1 MSEEVI
7 KTFNL
12 SSNSYTINVNINP
25 TVKLDLNKY
34 NYYFSLD
41 TISFSKVN
49 CNIYGDEILHVKLQ
63 INTNISE
70 FRLKIPAGVYDTN
83 DISNWIKSVSNNH
96 LSLEVDQN
104 NGRASV
110 KALNLNENDNIT
122 IFPDS
127 TLLTGKI
134 LNFVML
140 GSVIL
145 TNVNNKFTSPKS
157 VLIEDFNQYFVTTN
171 LISPCCYTN
180 NEKSNQALLT
190 NILTVIPSNAN
201 PFEFKTYYAYNNL
214 EYKIELDV
222 IDYIEIK
229 ILAEGFKELV
239 QMKDVTTDFSVCF
252 RIIKKPKM

>member
-1 MSEEVI
+1 MADEVI

-12 SSNSYTINVNINP
+12 SSNTYSINVNINP
-25 TVKLDLNKY
+25 TVRLDLNKY

-49 CNIYGDEILHVKLQ
+49 CNIYGDENLHLKMVVGGNTSE
-63 INTNISE
+63 IN
-70 FRLKIPAGVYDTN
+70 FKIPAGVYDIN
-83 DISNWIKSVSNNH
+83 DINEWIKSISDNH
-96 LSLEVDQN
+96 LSLEVDQST
-104 NGRASV
+104 GRASL
-110 KALNLNENDNIT
+110 KAINLADGDTIT
-122 IFPDS
+122 IYPDS
-127 TLLTGKI
+127 SLLTGKI

-140 GSVIL
+140 GIVNL
-145 TNVNNKFTSPKS
+145 TNVNIKFSSPKT
-157 VLIEDFNQYFVTTN
+157 VVIEDFNQYFVTTN

-214 EYKIELDV
+214 EYKIETDV

-229 ILAEGFKELV
+229 ILAEGFKELK
-239 QMKDVTTDFSVCF
+239 QMKDTTTDFSACF
-252 RIIKKPKM
+252 RIIKKPKI

>member
-49 CNIYGDEILHVKLQ
+49 CNIYGDEVLHVKLQ

-70 FRLKIPAGVYDTN
+70 FRIKIPAGVYDTN

-104 NGRASV
+104 NGRASI
-110 KALNLNENDNIT
+110 KAQNLNENDNIT

-145 TNVNNKFTSPKS
+145 TNVNNKFTSPKT

>member
-49 CNIYGDEILHVKLQ
+49 CNIYGDEVLHVKLQ
-63 INTNISE
+63 INTNTSE
-70 FRLKIPAGVYDTN
+70 FRFKIPAGVYDTN

-104 NGRASV
+104 NGRASI
-110 KALNLNENDNIT
+110 KALNLNESDNIT
-122 IFPDS
+122 IYQDS

-145 TNVNNKFTSPKS
+145 TQVNNKFTSPRS
-157 VLIEDFNQYFVTTN
+157 VVIEDFNQYFVTTN

-239 QMKDVTTDFSVCF
+239 QMKDVTTDFSTCF

>member
-12 SSNSYTINVNINP
+12 SSNSYSINVNINP

-49 CNIYGDEILHVKLQ
+49 CNIYGDEVLHVKLQ
-63 INTNISE
+63 INTNTSE
-70 FRLKIPAGVYDTN
+70 FRFKIPAGVYDTN
-83 DISNWIKSVSNNH
+83 DISNWIKNVSDNH

-104 NGRASV
+104 NGRASI
-110 KALNLNENDNIT
+110 KAQNLNENDNIT

-145 TNVNNKFTSPKS
+145 TNVNNKFTSPKT

>member
-1 MSEEVI
+1 MSDEVI

-12 SSNSYTINVNINP
+12 SSNSYSINVNINP

-49 CNIYGDEILHVKLQ
+49 CNIYGDEVLHVKLQ
-63 INTNISE
+63 INTNTSE
-70 FRLKIPAGVYDTN
+70 FRFKIPAGVYDTN
-83 DISNWIKSVSNNH
+83 DISNWIKNVSDNH
-96 LSLEVDQN
+96 LTLEVDQN
-104 NGRASV
+104 NGRASI
-110 KALNLNENDNIT
+110 KAQNLNENDNIT

-134 LNFVML
+134 LNFVMF
-140 GSVIL
+140 GTVIL
-145 TNVNNKFTSPKS
+145 TNLNNKFTSSKT

>member
-1 MSEEVI
+1 MSDEVI

-12 SSNSYTINVNINP
+12 SSNSYSINVNINP

-49 CNIYGDEILHVKLQ
+49 CNIYGDEVLHVKLQ
-63 INTNISE
+63 INTNTSE
-70 FRLKIPAGVYDTN
+70 FRYKIPAGVYDTN
-83 DISNWIKSVSNNH
+83 DISNWIKNVSNNH

-104 NGRASV
+104 NGRATI
-110 KALNLNENDNIT
+110 KAQNLNENDNIT

-145 TNVNNKFTSPKS
+145 TNVNNKFSSPKT

>member
-1 MSEEVI
+1 MSDEVI

-49 CNIYGDEILHVKLQ
+49 CNIYGDEVLHVKLQ
-63 INTNISE
+63 INTNTSE
-70 FRLKIPAGVYDTN
+70 FRFKIPAGVYDTN
-83 DISNWIKSVSNNH
+83 DISNWIKSVSDNH

-104 NGRASV
+104 NGRATI
-110 KALNLNENDNIT
+110 KASNLNEGDNIT

-145 TNVNNKFTSPKS
+145 TNVNNKFTSPKT

>member
-12 SSNSYTINVNINP
+12 SSNSYSINVNINP

-49 CNIYGDEILHVKLQ
+49 CNIYGDEVLHVKLQ
-63 INTNISE
+63 INTNTSE
-70 FRLKIPAGVYDTN
+70 FRFKIPAGVYDTN
-83 DISNWIKSVSNNH
+83 DISNWIKNVSNNH

-104 NGRASV
+104 NGRASI
-110 KALNLNENDNIT
+110 KAQNLNENDNIT

-145 TNVNNKFTSPKS
+145 TNVNNKFTSPKT

>member
-49 CNIYGDEILHVKLQ
+49 CNIYGDEVLHIKLQ
-63 INTNISE
+63 INTNTSE
-70 FRLKIPAGVYDTN
+70 FRFKIPAGVYDTN
-83 DISNWIKSVSNNH
+83 DISNWIKSVSDNH

-104 NGRASV
+104 NGRASI

-145 TNVNNKFTSPKS
+145 TNVNNKFTSPKT

-239 QMKDVTTDFSVCF
+239 QMKDVTTDFSTCF

>member
-1 MSEEVI
+1 MSDEVI

-12 SSNSYTINVNINP
+12 SSNSYSINVNINP

-49 CNIYGDEILHVKLQ
+49 CNIYGDEVLHVKLQ
-63 INTNISE
+63 INTNTSE
-70 FRLKIPAGVYDTN
+70 FRFKIPAGVYDTN
-83 DISNWIKSVSNNH
+83 DISNWIKSVSDNH

-104 NGRASV
+104 NGRATI
-110 KALNLNENDNIT
+110 KASNLNEGDNIT

-145 TNVNNKFTSPKS
+145 TNVNNKFTSPKT

>member
-1 MSEEVI
+1 MSDEVI

-49 CNIYGDEILHVKLQ
+49 CNIYGDEVLHIKLQ
-63 INTNISE
+63 INTNITE
-70 FRLKIPAGVYDTN
+70 FRIKIPAGVYDTN
-83 DISNWIKSVSNNH
+83 DISNWLKSVSDNH

-104 NGRASV
+104 NGRASI
-110 KALNLNENDNIT
+110 KASNLNENDNIT
-122 IFPDS
+122 IFPVS

-134 LNFVML
+134 LYFVLL
-140 GSVIL
+140 GTVIL
-145 TNVNNKFTSPKS
+145 TNVNNNLTSPKS

>member
-1 MSEEVI
+1 MADEVI

-12 SSNSYTINVNINP
+12 SSNTYAINVNINP
-25 TVKLDLNKY
+25 TVRLDLNKY

-49 CNIYGDEILHVKLQ
+49 CNIYGDENLHLKIVVGGNTSE
-63 INTNISE
+63 IN
-70 FRLKIPAGVYDTN
+70 FKIPAGVYDTN
-83 DISNWIKSVSNNH
+83 DINEWIKNISGNY
-96 LSLEVDQN
+96 LSLEVDQST
-104 NGRASV
+104 GRASL
-110 KALNLNENDNIT
+110 KAINLADGDTIT

-127 TLLTGKI
+127 SLLTGKI

-140 GSVIL
+140 GSVSL
-145 TNVNNKFTSPKS
+145 TNVNNKFTSLKT
-157 VLIEDFNQYFVTTN
+157 VVIEDFNQYFVTTN

-214 EYKIELDV
+214 EYKIETDV

-229 ILAEGFKELV
+229 ILAEGFKELK
-239 QMKDVTTDFSVCF
+239 QMKDVSTDFSACF
-252 RIIKKPKM
+252 RIIKKPKI

>member
-12 SSNSYTINVNINP
+12 SSNSYSINVNINP

-49 CNIYGDEILHVKLQ
+49 CNIYGDEVLHVKLQ

-70 FRLKIPAGVYDTN
+70 FRIKIPAGVYDTN
-83 DISNWIKSVSNNH
+83 DISEWIKSVSNNH

-104 NGRASV
+104 NGRASI
-110 KALNLNENDNIT
+110 KAQNLNENDNIT

-134 LNFVML
+134 LNFVMF
-140 GSVIL
+140 GTVIL
-145 TNVNNKFTSPKS
+145 TNVNNKFTSPKT

>member
-1 MSEEVI
+1 MADEVI

-12 SSNSYTINVNINP
+12 SSNTYSINVNINP
-25 TVKLDLNKY
+25 TVRLDLNKY

-49 CNIYGDEILHVKLQ
+49 CNIYGDENLHIKMVVGGNTSE
-63 INTNISE
+63 IN
-70 FRLKIPAGVYDTN
+70 FKIPAGVYDTN
-83 DISNWIKSVSNNH
+83 DINEWIKNISGNY
-96 LSLEVDQN
+96 LSLEVDQST
-104 NGRASV
+104 GRASL
-110 KALNLNENDNIT
+110 KAINLADGDTIT

-127 TLLTGKI
+127 SLLTGKI

-140 GSVIL
+140 GIVNL
-145 TNVNNKFTSPKS
+145 TNVNNKFTSLKT
-157 VLIEDFNQYFVTTN
+157 VVIEDFNQYFVTTN

-214 EYKIELDV
+214 EYKIETDV

-229 ILAEGFKELV
+229 ILAEGFKELK
-239 QMKDVTTDFSVCF
+239 QMKDTTTDFSTCF
-252 RIIKKPKM
+252 RIIKKPKL

>member
-49 CNIYGDEILHVKLQ
+49 CNIYGDEVLHVKLQ
-63 INTNISE
+63 INTNTSE
-70 FRLKIPAGVYDTN
+70 FRFKIPAGVYDTN
-83 DISNWIKSVSNNH
+83 DISNWIKNVSNNH

-104 NGRASV
+104 NGRASI
-110 KALNLNENDNIT
+110 KAQNLNENDNIT

-134 LNFVML
+134 LNFVMF

-145 TNVNNKFTSPKS
+145 TNVNNKFTSPKT

>member
-12 SSNSYTINVNINP
+12 SSNSYSINVNINP

-49 CNIYGDEILHVKLQ
+49 CNIYGDEVLHVKLQ

-70 FRLKIPAGVYDTN
+70 FRIKIPAGVYDTN
-83 DISNWIKSVSNNH
+83 DISNWMKSVSDNH

-140 GSVIL
+140 GTVIL
-145 TNVNNKFTSPKS
+145 TNVNNKFTSPKT

>member
-49 CNIYGDEILHVKLQ
+49 CNIYGDEVLHVKLQ

-83 DISNWIKSVSNNH
+83 DISNWIKSVSDNH

-104 NGRASV
+104 NGRATI

-140 GSVIL
+140 GTVIL
-145 TNVNNKFTSPKS
+145 TNVNNKFTSPKT

>member
-49 CNIYGDEILHVKLQ
+49 CNIYGDEVLHIKLQ
-63 INTNISE
+63 INANTSE
-70 FRLKIPAGVYDTN
+70 IKFKIPAGVYDTN

-104 NGRASV
+104 NGRASI
-110 KALNLNENDNIT
+110 KASNLNENDNIT
-122 IFPDS
+122 IYPDS

-140 GSVIL
+140 GSVVL
-145 TNVNNKFTSPKS
+145 TNVNNKFTSPRS

>member
-104 NGRASV
+104 NGRASI
-110 KALNLNENDNIT
+110 KAQNLNENDNIT

>member
-1 MSEEVI
+1 MADEVI

-12 SSNSYTINVNINP
+12 SSNTYAINVNINP
-25 TVKLDLNKY
+25 TVRLDLNKY

-49 CNIYGDEILHVKLQ
+49 CNIYGDENLHLKIVVGGNTSE
-63 INTNISE
+63 IN
-70 FRLKIPAGVYDTN
+70 FKIPAGVYDTN
-83 DISNWIKSVSNNH
+83 DINEWIKDISGNY
-96 LSLEVDQN
+96 LSLEVDQST
-104 NGRASV
+104 GRASL
-110 KALNLNENDNIT
+110 KAINLADGDTIT

-127 TLLTGKI
+127 SLLTGKI

-140 GSVIL
+140 GNVNL
-145 TNVNNKFTSPKS
+145 TNVNNKFSSLKT
-157 VLIEDFNQYFVTTN
+157 VVIEDFNQYFVTTN

-214 EYKIELDV
+214 EYKIETDV

-229 ILAEGFKELV
+229 ILAEGFKELK
-239 QMKDVTTDFSVCF
+239 QMKDVSTDFSACF
-252 RIIKKPKM
+252 RIIKKPKL

>member
-49 CNIYGDEILHVKLQ
+49 CNIYGDEVLHIKLQ
-63 INTNISE
+63 INTNTSE
-70 FRLKIPAGVYDTN
+70 FRFKIPAGVYDTS
-83 DISNWIKSVSNNH
+83 DISEWIKSVSNNH

-104 NGRASV
+104 NGRASI
-110 KALNLNENDNIT
+110 KASNLNEGDNIT
-122 IFPDS
+122 IYPDS

-145 TNVNNKFTSPKS
+145 TQVNNKFTSPRS
-157 VLIEDFNQYFVTTN
+157 VVIEDFNQYFVTTN

-239 QMKDVTTDFSVCF
+239 QMKDVTTDFSTCF

>member
-1 MSEEVI
+1 MSDEVI

-12 SSNSYTINVNINP
+12 SSNSYSINVNINP

-63 INTNISE
+63 INTNTSE
-70 FRLKIPAGVYDTN
+70 FRFKIPAGVYDTN
-83 DISNWIKSVSNNH
+83 DISNWMKSVSDNH
-96 LSLEVDQN
+96 LILEVDQN
-104 NGRASV
+104 NGRASI
-110 KALNLNENDNIT
+110 KAQNLNENDNIT

-145 TNVNNKFTSPKS
+145 TNVNNKFTSPKT

>member
-1 MSEEVI
+1 MADEVI

-12 SSNSYTINVNINP
+12 SSNTYSINVNINP
-25 TVKLDLNKY
+25 TVRLDLNKY

-49 CNIYGDEILHVKLQ
+49 CNIYGDENLHLKIVVGGNTSE
-63 INTNISE
+63 IN
-70 FRLKIPAGVYDTN
+70 FKIPAGVYDTN
-83 DISNWIKSVSNNH
+83 DINEWIKNISGNY
-96 LSLEVDQN
+96 LSLEVDQST
-104 NGRASV
+104 GRASL
-110 KALNLNENDNIT
+110 KAINLADGDAIT

-127 TLLTGKI
+127 SLLTGKI

-140 GSVIL
+140 GNVNL
-145 TNVNNKFTSPKS
+145 TNVNNKFSSLKT
-157 VLIEDFNQYFVTTN
+157 VVIEDFNQYFVTTN

-214 EYKIELDV
+214 EYKIETDV

-229 ILAEGFKELV
+229 ILAEGFKELK
-239 QMKDVTTDFSVCF
+239 QMKDVSTDFSACF
-252 RIIKKPKM
+252 RIIKKPKL

>member
-1 MSEEVI
+1 MSDEVI

-12 SSNSYTINVNINP
+12 SSNSYSINVNINP

-49 CNIYGDEILHVKLQ
+49 CNIYGDEVLHVKLQ

-70 FRLKIPAGVYDTN
+70 FRIKIPAGVYDTN
-83 DISNWIKSVSNNH
+83 DISNWIKSVSDNH

-104 NGRASV
+104 NGRASI
-110 KALNLNENDNIT
+110 KAQNLNENDNIT

-145 TNVNNKFTSPKS
+145 TNVNNKFTSPKT

>member
-1 MSEEVI
+1 MADEVI

-12 SSNSYTINVNINP
+12 SSNSYSINVNINP
-25 TVKLDLNKY
+25 TVRLDLNKY

-49 CNIYGDEILHVKLQ
+49 CNIYGDENLHLKMVIGGNTSE
-63 INTNISE
+63 IN
-70 FRLKIPAGVYDTN
+70 FKIPAGVYDIN
-83 DISNWIKSVSNNH
+83 DINEWIKSISDNH
-96 LSLEVDQN
+96 LSLEVDQST
-104 NGRASV
+104 GRASL
-110 KALNLNENDNIT
+110 KAINLADGDTIT
-122 IFPDS
+122 IYPDS
-127 TLLTGKI
+127 SLLTGKI

-140 GSVIL
+140 GIVNL
-145 TNVNNKFTSPKS
+145 TNVNIKFSSLKT
-157 VLIEDFNQYFVTTN
+157 VVIEDFNQYFVTTN

-214 EYKIELDV
+214 EYKIETDV

-229 ILAEGFKELV
+229 ILAEGFKELK
-239 QMKDVTTDFSVCF
+239 QMKDTTTDFSACF
-252 RIIKKPKM
+252 RIIKKPKI

>member
-12 SSNSYTINVNINP
+12 SSNSYSINVNINP

-49 CNIYGDEILHVKLQ
+49 CNIYGDEVLHIKLQ
-63 INTNISE
+63 INTNTSE
-70 FRLKIPAGVYDTN
+70 FRLKILAGVYDTN
-83 DISNWIKSVSNNH
+83 DISEWIKSVSNNH

-104 NGRASV
+104 NGRASI
-110 KALNLNENDNIT
+110 KALKLNENDNIT

-145 TNVNNKFTSPKS
+145 TNVNNKFTSPKT

-239 QMKDVTTDFSVCF
+239 QMKDVTTDFSICF

>member
-12 SSNSYTINVNINP
+12 SSNSYSINVNINP

-49 CNIYGDEILHVKLQ
+49 CNIYGDEVLHIKLQ
-63 INTNISE
+63 INTNTSE
-70 FRLKIPAGVYDTN
+70 FRFKIPAGVYDTN
-83 DISNWIKSVSNNH
+83 DISNWMKSVSDNH

-134 LNFVML
+134 LNFVMF

-145 TNVNNKFTSPKS
+145 TNVNNKFTSPKT

>member
-12 SSNSYTINVNINP
+12 SSNSYSINVNINP

-49 CNIYGDEILHVKLQ
+49 CNIYGDEVLHVKLQ
-63 INTNISE
+63 INTNTSE
-70 FRLKIPAGVYDTN
+70 FRFKIPAGVYDTN
-83 DISNWIKSVSNNH
+83 DISNWIKNVSDNH

-104 NGRASV
+104 NGRASI
-110 KALNLNENDNIT
+110 KAQNLNENDNIT

-145 TNVNNKFTSPKS
+145 TNVNNKFTSPKT

-222 IDYIEIK
+222 IEYIEIK

>member
-1 MSEEVI
+1 MADEVI

-12 SSNSYTINVNINP
+12 SSNTYSINVNINP
-25 TVKLDLNKY
+25 TVRLDLNKY

-49 CNIYGDEILHVKLQ
+49 CNIYGDENLHLKIVVGGNTSE
-63 INTNISE
+63 IN
-70 FRLKIPAGVYDTN
+70 FKIPAGVYDTN
-83 DISNWIKSVSNNH
+83 DINEWIKNISGNY
-96 LSLEVDQN
+96 LSLEVDQST
-104 NGRASV
+104 GRASL
-110 KALNLNENDNIT
+110 KAINLADGDTIT

-127 TLLTGKI
+127 SLLTGKI

-140 GSVIL
+140 GNVNL
-145 TNVNNKFTSPKS
+145 TNVNNKFSSLKT
-157 VLIEDFNQYFVTTN
+157 VVIEDFNQYFVTTN

-214 EYKIELDV
+214 EYKIETDV

-229 ILAEGFKELV
+229 ILAEGFKELK
-239 QMKDVTTDFSVCF
+239 QMKDVNTDFSACF
-252 RIIKKPKM
+252 RIIKKPKL

>member
-1 MSEEVI
+1 MADEVI

-12 SSNSYTINVNINP
+12 SSNTYAINVNINP
-25 TVKLDLNKY
+25 TVRLDLNKY

-49 CNIYGDEILHVKLQ
+49 CNIYGDENLHLKIVVGGNTSE
-63 INTNISE
+63 IN
-70 FRLKIPAGVYDTN
+70 FKIPAGVYDTN
-83 DISNWIKSVSNNH
+83 DINEWIKNVSGNY
-96 LSLEVDQN
+96 LSLEVDQST
-104 NGRASV
+104 GRASL
-110 KALNLNENDNIT
+110 KAINLADGDTIT

-127 TLLTGKI
+127 SLLTGKI

-140 GSVIL
+140 GSVNL
-145 TNVNNKFTSPKS
+145 TNVNNKFSSPKT
-157 VLIEDFNQYFVTTN
+157 VVIEDFNQYFVTTN

-214 EYKIELDV
+214 EYKIETDV

-229 ILAEGFKELV
+229 ILAEGFKELK
-239 QMKDVTTDFSVCF
+239 QMKDVSTDFSACF
-252 RIIKKPKM
+252 RIIKKPKL

>member
-12 SSNSYTINVNINP
+12 SSNSYAINVNINP

-49 CNIYGDEILHVKLQ
+49 CNIYGDEVLHIKLQ
-63 INTNISE
+63 INGNTSE
-70 FRLKIPAGVYDTN
+70 FRFKIQAGVYDTN
-83 DISNWIKSVSNNH
+83 DISEWIKSVSDNH

-104 NGRASV
+104 NGRSSLKAS
-110 KALNLNENDNIT
+110 NLNESDNIT
-122 IFPDS
+122 IYPDS

-145 TNVNNKFTSPKS
+145 TQVNNKFTSPRS
-157 VLIEDFNQYFVTTN
+157 VVIEEFNQYFVTTN

-239 QMKDVTTDFSVCF
+239 QMKDVTTDFSTCF

>member
-12 SSNSYTINVNINP
+12 SSNSYSINVNINP

-49 CNIYGDEILHVKLQ
+49 CNIYGDEILHIKLQ
-63 INTNISE
+63 INTNITE
-70 FRLKIPAGVYDTN
+70 FRVKIPSGVYDTN

-134 LNFVML
+134 LNFVMF
-140 GSVIL
+140 GTVIL

>member
-12 SSNSYTINVNINP
+12 SSNSYSINVNINP
-25 TVKLDLNKY
+25 SVKLDLNKY

-49 CNIYGDEILHVKLQ
+49 CNIYGDEVLHIKLQ
-63 INTNISE
+63 INTNTSE
-70 FRLKIPAGVYDTN
+70 FRFKIPAGVYDTN
-83 DISNWIKSVSNNH
+83 DISNWLKSVSDNH

-104 NGRASV
+104 NGRASI

-134 LNFVML
+134 LNFVLL
-140 GSVIL
+140 GIVIL
-145 TNVNNKFTSPKS
+145 TNVNNKLTSPKS

>member
-12 SSNSYTINVNINP
+12 SSNTYSINVNINP

-49 CNIYGDEILHVKLQ
+49 CNIYGDEVLHVKLQ
-63 INTNISE
+63 INTNTSE
-70 FRLKIPAGVYDTN
+70 FRFKIPAGVYDIN
-83 DISNWIKSVSNNH
+83 DISNWMKSVSDNH

-134 LNFVML
+134 LNFVMF

-145 TNVNNKFTSPKS
+145 TNVNNKFTRPKS

>member
-12 SSNSYTINVNINP
+12 SSNTYSINVNINP

-49 CNIYGDEILHVKLQ
+49 CNIYGDEVLHIKLQ
-63 INTNISE
+63 INTNTSE
-70 FRLKIPAGVYDTN
+70 FRFKIPAGVYDTN
-83 DISNWIKSVSNNH
+83 DISNWMKSVSDNH

-134 LNFVML
+134 LNFVMF
-140 GSVIL
+140 GTVIL
-145 TNVNNKFTSPKS
+145 TNVNNKFTSPKT

>member
-41 TISFSKVN
+41 TISFSKIN
-49 CNIYGDEILHVKLQ
+49 CNIYGDEVLHIKLQ
-63 INTNISE
+63 INTNTSE
-70 FRLKIPAGVYDTN
+70 FRFKIPAGVYDTN
-83 DISNWIKSVSNNH
+83 DISNWIKNVSNNH

-104 NGRASV
+104 NGRATI
-110 KALNLNENDNIT
+110 KAQNLNENDNIT

-140 GSVIL
+140 GAVIL
-145 TNVNNKFTSPKS
+145 TNVNNKFTSPKT

-229 ILAEGFKELV
+229 ILAEGFKDLV